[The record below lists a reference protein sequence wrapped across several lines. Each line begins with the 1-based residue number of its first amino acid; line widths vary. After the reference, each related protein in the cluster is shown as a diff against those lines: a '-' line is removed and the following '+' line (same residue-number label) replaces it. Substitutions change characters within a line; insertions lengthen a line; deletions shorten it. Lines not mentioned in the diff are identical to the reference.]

1 MTLPRANRLR
11 RREDFNRVYQKGV
24 RKRGKNLSLV
34 VLRSKRS
41 TSLSSKGEVNAAIM
55 PSQLDQPSQI
65 GVSVSQKVSKRAVI
79 RNRIRRRIK
88 AAFYQLLPAFPC
100 GWKLIIVVH
109 PSALQCDYF
118 QFLRELEQLLMDAEV
133 LNGHS

>member
-11 RREDFNRVYQKGV
+11 RREDFSRVYQKGI
-24 RKRGKNLSLV
+24 RRRGKYLSLV
-34 VLRSKRS
+34 ALRHRRS
-41 TSLSSKGEVNAAIM
+41 INPSLKGEALAIV
-55 PSQLDQPSQI
+55 PADSAQPSQI

-79 RNRIRRRIK
+79 RNRIRRQIK
-88 AAFYQLLPAFPC
+88 AAFYQLLPAFSC